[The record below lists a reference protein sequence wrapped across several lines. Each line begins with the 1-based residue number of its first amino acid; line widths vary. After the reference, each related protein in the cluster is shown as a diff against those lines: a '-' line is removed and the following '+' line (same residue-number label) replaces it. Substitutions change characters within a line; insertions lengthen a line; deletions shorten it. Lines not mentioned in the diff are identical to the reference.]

1 MASEDID
8 RAVSRVIIQA
18 MANKDCY
25 QSNGSSSEY
34 QRDQKHLLCDIG
46 AAYADVISQVVNP
59 STTLGA
65 SIIGRNAAFKAK
77 LSLVITTL
85 HTNPGAHRDA
95 AVQTWVDYL
104 TDMKKLVD
112 PRGEI
117 SMTRRGGNS
126 NEGLSKRPG
135 GAHKVVRDALKGN
148 FGSLKMYVAGNPEV
162 VQVVEKL
169 ISGL

>member
-1 MASEDID
+1 
-8 RAVSRVIIQA
+8 
-18 MANKDCY
+18 MANEDCY
-25 QSNGSSSEY
+25 RSNGSSSEY

-77 LSLVITTL
+77 LSLVMTTL
-85 HTNPGAHRDA
+85 HNNPGAHRDA
-95 AVQTWVDYL
+95 AVQTWVDYF
-104 TDMKKLVD
+104 TMDMKKLVD
-112 PRGEI
+112 LRGEI
-117 SMTRRGGNS
+117 STTRRGGNS
-126 NEGLSKRPG
+126 NEGLSKRP

-148 FGSLKMYVAGNPEV
+148 FGSLKMYIAGNPEV